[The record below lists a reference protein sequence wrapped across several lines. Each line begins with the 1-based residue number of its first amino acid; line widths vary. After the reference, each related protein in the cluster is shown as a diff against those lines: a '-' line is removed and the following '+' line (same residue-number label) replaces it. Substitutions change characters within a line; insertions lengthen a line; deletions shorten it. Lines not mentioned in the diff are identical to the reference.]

1 MGPGNFFFSGIG
13 GAMLVAFTIG
23 GGASLRAGAGA
34 GAASAMTV
42 SSLNSALLEPAP
54 TAKHQSPG
62 IGCQE
67 LSISRSYLVPS
78 GAMSFVHTP
87 VS

>member
-1 MGPGNFFFSGIG
+1 MGPGYFFFSGIG
-13 GAMLVAFTIG
+13 GATLGAFTIG
-23 GGASLRAGAGA
+23 GGASFLVD
-34 GAASAMTV
+34 SVVTE

-54 TAKHQSPG
+54 TAKHQSLG
-62 IGCQE
+62 IGCQA
-67 LSISRSYLVPS
+67 LSISRSYSVPR